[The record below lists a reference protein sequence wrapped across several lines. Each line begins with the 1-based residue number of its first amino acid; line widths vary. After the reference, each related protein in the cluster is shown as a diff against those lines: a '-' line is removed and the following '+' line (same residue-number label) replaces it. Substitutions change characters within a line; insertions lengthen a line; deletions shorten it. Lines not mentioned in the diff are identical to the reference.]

1 MHNIYFMLMEGD
13 GYLFSKPVLNIGR
26 ISNLL
31 SGLEMV
37 ELDIFIVLIVRL
49 NMVSSA
55 ICVIYFVVSEFLFFF
70 FFLVLVDLNQSLR
83 HVIIYFI

>member
-1 MHNIYFMLMEGD
+1 MHNIYFMLMEGY

-49 NMVSSA
+49 NMVSS
-55 ICVIYFVVSEFLFFF
+55 VI
-70 FFLVLVDLNQSLR
+70 
-83 HVIIYFI
+83 